1 MVSAEHLVAIMPSRR
16 TAVQTRARNPT
27 RLAGRTGHSKR
38 ASCVSLVQTWH
49 GVRRRGPILPSSA
62 IELTNLRFGWR
73 PTEPVLLDVPELRL
87 DAGERV
93 LLYGP
98 SGCGKSTLLSLIAG
112 VLQPTAGSVRLL
124 GNEISAM
131 PNARRDAFRGANL
144 GFIFQMFNL
153 VPYLSVRD
161 NVLLPA
167 RFSAARANRMGDPA
181 REASR
186 LLAALGL
193 SATDLLRTPATRL
206 SVGQQQR
213 VAAARALLGR
223 PPILIADEPTSALD
237 PESQQAFVNLLIEE
251 CSADGTTMLFVS
263 HDRSL
268 ADRFD
273 RNVDLD
279 EINRVAAKRPSS

>member
-1 MVSAEHLVAIMPSRR
+1 M
-16 TAVQTRARNPT
+16 
-27 RLAGRTGHSKR
+27 
-38 ASCVSLVQTWH
+38 
-49 GVRRRGPILPSSA
+49 PSSA

-73 PTEPVLLDVPELRL
+73 RTGPVLLDVPQLRM

-93 LLYGP
+93 LLHGP
-98 SGCGKSTLLSLIAG
+98 SGCGKSTLLNLMAG

-161 NVLLPA
+161 NVLLPT
-167 RFSAARANRMGDPA
+167 RFSAARARRVTDPA

-186 LLAALGL
+186 LLEALGL
-193 SATDLLRTPATRL
+193 SAAEILQTPATRL

-223 PPILIADEPTSALD
+223 PAILVADEPTSALD

-251 CSADGTTMLFVS
+251 CAANATTMLFVS
-263 HDRSL
+263 HDRTL
-268 ADRFD
+268 ANRFD
-273 RNVDLD
+273 RNVDLN
-279 EINRVAAKRPSS
+279 EINRAAARPLGS

>member
-1 MVSAEHLVAIMPSRR
+1 M
-16 TAVQTRARNPT
+16 
-27 RLAGRTGHSKR
+27 
-38 ASCVSLVQTWH
+38 
-49 GVRRRGPILPSSA
+49 PSSA

-167 RFSAARANRMGDPA
+167 RFSAARANRRGDPA

-186 LLAALGL
+186 VLAALGL

-213 VAAARALLGR
+213 IAAARALLGR